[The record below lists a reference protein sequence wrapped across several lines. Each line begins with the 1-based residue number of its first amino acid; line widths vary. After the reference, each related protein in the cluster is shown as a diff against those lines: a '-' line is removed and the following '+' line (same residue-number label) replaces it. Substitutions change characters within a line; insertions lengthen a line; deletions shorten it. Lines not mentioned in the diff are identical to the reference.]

1 MEHGSEPSLVDTLLW
16 DGTGREQ
23 EHRVTQLQIHTQHSA
38 EQAHCY
44 LRGSK
49 DGRLW
54 PPQALRP
61 MAATAG
67 TGAYTPE
74 NTGQSHSILQS
85 VCTSK
90 PTWVL

>member
-1 MEHGSEPSLVDTLLW
+1 MALNHHLWILFYGMALVENRNTELPSFKST
-16 DGTGREQ
+16 
-23 EHRVTQLQIHTQHSA
+23 HSTVQNKLTA
-38 EQAHCY
+38 T